1 MRISTQQ
8 IYNSGVSNMQTGQT
22 ALAKTQEQI
31 STGKNLNRPSDD
43 PVAAAQI
50 LKLRRE
56 ISAGET
62 YADNIAV
69 SQRRLEQEETVVAQV
84 KDASD
89 RIKELAIQG
98 SNGTLTDQ
106 NRIGIADEIEQVQQ
120 FMLGLM
126 NTTDVQGE
134 YLFGGARGGIAP
146 FDLDDFSYAGD
157 NEVRFIQT
165 GPAAQVQS
173 TDTGRAVFQVVPG
186 KVEMQLLNKP
196 AGVEVSIQPST
207 VAGGVTDFQT
217 YVEDNGKQDLTL
229 VITGAVAA
237 DTVDPTTYPYQPAT
251 YTLTSAAGGSWT
263 GAIDP
268 LNTGAG
274 LEVDLAELGLDLQ
287 LSPPAT
293 PVAFGTTPE
302 STSTAIRPEQSKH
315 SILTSAQTLIDALR
329 TPLTSA
335 DSRSEVTAAMNE
347 AMDEIMVAQDRM
359 IQTQAQLGGRMVTLE
374 NQDAV
379 NEDFKIQTEAALS
392 GLEDLDYAEAISRF
406 SFQEVAL
413 QAAQQTFSRVNQL
426 SLFNYL

>member
-8 IYNSGVSNMQTGQT
+8 IYNSGVSNMQTGQS

-56 ISAGET
+56 ISAGDT
-62 YADNIAV
+62 YTDNISV
-69 SQRRLEQEETVVAQV
+69 SQRRLEQEETVVSQV

-89 RIKELAIQG
+89 RIKELALQG

-126 NTTDVQGE
+126 NTRDVQGE
-134 YLFGGARGGIAP
+134 FLFGGARGDVQP
-146 FDLDDFSYAGD
+146 FDQDDFSYAGD

-173 TDTGRAVFQVVPG
+173 TDTGRAVFQVIPS
-186 KVEMQLLNKP
+186 KMDLQLLNKP
-196 AGVEVSIQPST
+196 DGVEVSIQPST
-207 VAGGVTDFQT
+207 SVGTVTDFQQ
-217 YVEDNGKQDLTL
+217 YVEENGNQDLTL

-237 DTVDPTTYPYQPAT
+237 DTADPSTADYQPAT
-251 YTLTSAAGGSWT
+251 YTVTNGAGTSWT
-263 GAIDP
+263 GEIDP
-268 LNTGAG
+268 LNTGAS
-274 LEVDLAELGLDLQ
+274 LEVDLTELGLDLE
-287 LSPPAT
+287 LAPPAD
-293 PVAFGTTPE
+293 PVIFGTTPE

-315 SILTSAQTLIDALR
+315 SILTSTQTLIDALR
-329 TPLTSA
+329 TPLA
-335 DSRSEVTAAMNE
+335 NEDARSTFTATMAE
-347 AMDEIMVAQDRM
+347 GMDEVVVAQDRM
-359 IQTQAQLGGRMVTLE
+359 IQTQAQLGGRMVTLQ
-374 NQDAV
+374 NQQAV
-379 NEDFKIQTEAALS
+379 NEDFSIQTQAALS
-392 GLEDLDYAEAISRF
+392 VLEDLDYSEAISRF

-413 QAAQQTFSRVNQL
+413 QAAQQTFSRVSQL